1 VIAAGGAALFGAS
14 DGFLSLLA
22 GRALIGL
29 GVAAALAAGLKA
41 TVLWFPKERVAL
53 VNGWMVM
60 LGALGAV
67 TATAPSEWLL
77 ASIGWRGLFEWLA
90 AATAV
95 AAGAVYLLVPE
106 APPSP
111 SANNSRPFAGL
122 REIYADSRF
131 WRLAPLSAT
140 TIGTAW
146 ALQGLWAAP
155 WLADV
160 EGLDRAALVNHL
172 LAMAVALSIG
182 AVLLGA
188 LATRL
193 RRRNVE
199 PQAVVGVVAALF
211 MTVQT
216 ALILRWPLPSY
227 VLWCLIAAAGAV
239 TVLSYA
245 ILANHFP
252 KELAGRANAAL
263 NVIHIGGAFAL
274 QELIGIV
281 IERWPVEGTH
291 HPMIAYQVAF
301 GIDLALQL
309 VAWIWFMWPR
319 ARPIAIPS
327 GRRYSVDAMLPQVMA
342 VEAGHIR
349 S

>member
-1 VIAAGGAALFGAS
+1 VVAFGHE
-14 DGFLSLLA
+14 G
-22 GRALIGL
+22 
-29 GVAAALAAGLKA
+29 
-41 TVLWFPKERVAL
+41 P
-53 VNGWMVM
+53 
-60 LGALGAV
+60 
-67 TATAPSEWLL
+67 
-77 ASIGWRGLFEWLA
+77 
-90 AATAV
+90 
-95 AAGAVYLLVPE
+95 
-106 APPSP
+106 
-111 SANNSRPFAGL
+111 
-122 REIYADSRF
+122 
-131 WRLAPLSAT
+131 
-140 TIGTAW
+140 

-155 WLADV
+155 WLSDV

-182 AVLLGA
+182 ALLLGV
-188 LATRL
+188 LATGL

-245 ILANHFP
+245 SLANHFP

-274 QELIGIV
+274 QELIGVV

-319 ARPIAIPS
+319 AQTDGIRS
-327 GRRYSVDAMLPQVMA
+327 RRSYSTQAMLAQVMA

-349 S
+349 P